1 MLSMFDCHVSAY
13 FLSLIIMKMAS
24 LNRGQPPA
32 WHTKVVHQGPG
43 CLKAGSKGEPTVVV
57 MLCPQSLLMTDVV
70 QSEVTSCGNK
80 PCTHIVI
87 GSTFRSNING
97 RVYSI
102 LDCSSKILWK
112 VWNTICRQD

>member
-1 MLSMFDCHVSAY
+1 
-13 FLSLIIMKMAS
+13 MAS

-102 LDCSSKILWK
+102 LDCSSKNVIYLISCGK
-112 VWNTICRQD
+112 CGIQYVGKTSQKL